1 MSRRRRM
8 GRVVRR
14 GERRKRR
21 MGGRRGLRKRR

>member
-14 GERRKRR
+14 GERRKKR
-21 MGGRRGLRKRR
+21 MGERRGLRRRR